1 MSFIDSVNKKNNQIN
16 LYKLN
21 FKLIENEIEQ
31 SNLFSDTVKIC
42 FLDLET
48 TGLKKDQDEIIEIAL
63 RLVKIDKS
71 NGKII
76 SIESSFESFNDSK
89 KQLDPVITTVTGITN
104 EMIKNHKIDW
114 SKVDAI
120 IKNTDIIVAH
130 NAQFDRGFLDRYLPV
145 SKEKLWACSHRDIDW
160 LNRGFVKQSLE
171 LLSIWHG
178 FYYESHRAM
187 NDVDALIHLLTHNSY
202 NENHPILELII
213 NSKKMHYKVTALNS
227 PFETKDLLKSNY
239 YKWDPKIRSWW
250 KMIFEDD
257 LEKERKWLTESIYN
271 GYCLATIEQI
281 AITDK
286 YK

>member
-1 MSFIDSVNKKNNQIN
+1 MSFIDLVNKKNNQIN
-16 LYKLN
+16 LDKLN

-76 SIESSFESFNDSK
+76 SIESSLNHLMIQK
-89 KQLDPVITTVTGITN
+89 KLDPVITTVTGITN

-130 NAQFDRGFLDRYLPV
+130 NAQFDRGFR
-145 SKEKLWACSHRDIDW
+145 
-160 LNRGFVKQSLE
+160 
-171 LLSIWHG
+171 
-178 FYYESHRAM
+178 
-187 NDVDALIHLLTHNSY
+187 
-202 NENHPILELII
+202 
-213 NSKKMHYKVTALNS
+213 
-227 PFETKDLLKSNY
+227 
-239 YKWDPKIRSWW
+239 
-250 KMIFEDD
+250 
-257 LEKERKWLTESIYN
+257 
-271 GYCLATIEQI
+271 
-281 AITDK
+281 
-286 YK
+286 